1 MFRIFRSII
10 VFLPSSDPE
19 GFQELGVGGDQ
30 VPPVDEQDGEFCR
43 EQQQHDHQHTHTTTT
58 TTTTTARPPRFLE
71 NSELIH
77 KNYQGLTGKRLL
89 QKKAYQTSGSFRPQ
103 VARNP
108 KFFQKNATH
117 RLMLSCYIPCLV
129 SWLLARIGFINT

>member
-43 EQQQHDHQHTHTTTT
+43 E
-58 TTTTTARPPRFLE
+58 
-71 NSELIH
+71 
-77 KNYQGLTGKRLL
+77 
-89 QKKAYQTSGSFRPQ
+89 
-103 VARNP
+103 
-108 KFFQKNATH
+108 
-117 RLMLSCYIPCLV
+117 
-129 SWLLARIGFINT
+129 